1 MYDWRSRICLL
12 SWYYRKKMT
21 NKEDIAFRK
30 LSMLMKATETNERE
44 TSRNAAQS
52 IFSGRVEQLPTDGKK
67 IDCSASNEVSEVFCG
82 YCSLDELKAAA
93 FELLLLNPGCDQAE
107 WADILVGQYGTEV
120 VDAYGK
126 DPAEAYASLE
136 DLWESPYLDEVSGLE
151 YDFKTWAEAFATD
164 AAVQMY
170 YDLIERKNE

>member
-1 MYDWRSRICLL
+1 MS
-12 SWYYRKKMT
+12 S
-21 NKEDIAFRK
+21 KEDIAFRK
-30 LSMLMKATETNERE
+30 LSMLMKAVTEADERE
-44 TSRNAAQS
+44 TLKNTTRSTF
-52 IFSGRVEQLPTDGKK
+52 FSEAGQLSADGEKTDCG
-67 IDCSASNEVSEVFCG
+67 ASGEATGVFYGC
-82 YCSLDELKAAA
+82 CSLEELKAAA
-93 FELLLLNPGCDQAE
+93 FEVLRLNPGCEQSD
-107 WADILVGQYGTEV
+107 WAKILVEQYGTEV

-136 DLWESPYLDEVSGLE
+136 DLWESTYLDKVSGLE

>member
-1 MYDWRSRICLL
+1 M
-12 SWYYRKKMT
+12 

-30 LSMLMKATETNERE
+30 LSMLMKAVKEANERK
-44 TSRNAAQS
+44 TLKNAAQPTF
-52 IFSGRVEQLPTDGKK
+52 FSEVEQLPTDGKK

-93 FELLLLNPGCDQAE
+93 FEVLLLNPGCDQAE

-126 DPAEAYASLE
+126 DPAEAYASLA
-136 DLWESPYLDEVSGLE
+136 DLWESPYFDRNSRLE
-151 YDFKTWAEAFATD
+151 YDFKTWAEAFSTD
-164 AAVQMY
+164 AAVQLY
-170 YDLIERKNE
+170 YDLTEKNK

>member
-1 MYDWRSRICLL
+1 M
-12 SWYYRKKMT
+12 

-30 LSMLMKATETNERE
+30 LSMLMKAVTEANERE
-44 TSRNAAQS
+44 TPKNAAQS
-52 IFSGRVEQLPTDGKK
+52 IFFGEAEQLPVNGEK
-67 IDCSASNEVSEVFCG
+67 IDCGASDDVSEVFCG
-82 YCSLDELKAAA
+82 CYSMEELKSAA
-93 FELLLLNPGCDQAE
+93 FEVLLFNPGCEQRD
-107 WADILVGQYGTEV
+107 WADILVEQYGTEV

-151 YDFKTWAEAFATD
+151 YDFKTWAEAFSTD

-170 YDLIERKNE
+170 YDLTEKNE